1 MSKVVTCKS
10 WISEV
15 RDLTRTFRRFSFWE
29 SCWTWSCFSTF
40 VGFNNG
46 IACILGVWTHS
57 FILRWPRRCHCTC
70 QPLVYDCSPHS
81 PACGLLKCQMQFSA
95 VLSDHVNPSFPL
107 STPLSGSMYIAVVCY
122 FGVSF
127 VLHPIQ
133 KSECFRI
140 FNEFR
145 CLNSWK
151 PPNLNM
157 SEVPQRAKSWEAA
170 HTQFSEVL
178 S

>member
-1 MSKVVTCKS
+1 MRLLNFSLPEHNRLQAIQNAFARAVTKTPKHHHITPVLKTLS
-10 WISEV
+10 YF
-15 RDLTRTFRRFSFWE
+15 L
-29 SCWTWSCFSTF
+29 
-40 VGFNNG
+40 
-46 IACILGVWTHS
+46 L
-57 FILRWPRRCHCTC
+57 LWPRRCHCTC

-81 PACGLLKCQMQFSA
+81 PVLRPACGLLKCQMQFSA

-145 CLNSWK
+145 CLNS
-151 PPNLNM
+151 
-157 SEVPQRAKSWEAA
+157 
-170 HTQFSEVL
+170 
-178 S
+178 